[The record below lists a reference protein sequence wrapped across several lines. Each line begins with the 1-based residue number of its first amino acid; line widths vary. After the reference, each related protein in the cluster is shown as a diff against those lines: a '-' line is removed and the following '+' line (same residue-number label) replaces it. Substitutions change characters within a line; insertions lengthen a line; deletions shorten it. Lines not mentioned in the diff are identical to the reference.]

1 MKKIAMLHTSSATLA
16 MMQQLIGD
24 IMPEAEVMH
33 LVEESMI
40 KQVMKAGGVT
50 PNIAARIADY
60 VRIAEKADCEIFIT
74 ACSSIGTA
82 VEQCQF
88 MTPLQLARIDCAM
101 VDKAISLGENI
112 AVLATVA
119 TTMKPTLEYVQ
130 RKIQASGKLCSVT
143 PILMEE
149 AFHALLAGNMET
161 HDRIVSEGL
170 HSAYKQADVVMLAQA
185 SMARV
190 LQQLPPPPV
199 PVMTSP
205 ESGIRWL
212 KTLAASE

>member
-1 MKKIAMLHTSSATLA
+1 
-16 MMQQLIGD
+16 
-24 IMPEAEVMH
+24 MH

-40 KQVMKAGGVT
+40 KQVMKAQGVT

-60 VRIAEKADCEIFIT
+60 VHIAEKADCDIFIT

-101 VDKAISLGENI
+101 VEEAIEKGERI

-119 TTMKPTLEYVQ
+119 TTLKPTLDYVQ
-130 RKIQASGKLCSVT
+130 RKVQQSGKSRTIT

-149 AFHALLAGNMET
+149 AFHALLAGDMDT

-170 HSAYKQADVVMLAQA
+170 QSAFTQADVVMLAQA

-190 LQQLPPPPV
+190 LQQLPSPPV

-212 KTLAASE
+212 KTLAES

>member
-1 MKKIAMLHTSSATLA
+1 
-16 MMQQLIGD
+16 
-24 IMPEAEVMH
+24 
-33 LVEESMI
+33 MI

-50 PNIAARIADY
+50 PDIAARIADY
-60 VRIAEKADCEIFIT
+60 IRIAEKADCDIFIT

-88 MTPLQLARIDCAM
+88 MTSVQLARIDCAM
-101 VDKAISLGENI
+101 VDEAINKGEHI

-119 TTMKPTLEYVQ
+119 TTLKPTLDFVRRKVQ
-130 RKIQASGKLCSVT
+130 ESGKQRIIT
-143 PILMEE
+143 PVLMEE
-149 AFHALLAGNMET
+149 AFHALLNGDMGT

-170 HSAYKQADVVMLAQA
+170 QKAFGQADVIMLAQA

-190 LQQLPPPPV
+190 LQNMPEPPV
-199 PVMTSP
+199 PVLTSP

-212 KTLAASE
+212 KTFAS

>member
-16 MMQQLIGD
+16 MMQQLIAD
-24 IMPEAEVMH
+24 IMPEVEVMH

-60 VRIAEKADCEIFIT
+60 VHIAEKADCDIFIT

-88 MTPLQLARIDCAM
+88 LTPLQLARIDSAM
-101 VDKAISLGENI
+101 VKEAIEKGERI

-119 TTMKPTLEYVQ
+119 TTLKPTLDYVQ
-130 RKIQASGKLCSVT
+130 RKIQESGKPHAVT

-149 AFHALLAGNMET
+149 AFHALLAGEMDT
-161 HDRIVSEGL
+161 HDRIVADGL
-170 HSAYKQADVVMLAQA
+170 KTAFSQADVVMLAQA

-190 LQQLPPPPV
+190 LQQLPTPPV
-199 PVMTSP
+199 PVLTSP

-212 KTLAASE
+212 KALAES

>member
-16 MMQQLIGD
+16 VMQQLIGD

-50 PNIAARIADY
+50 PDIAARIADY
-60 VRIAEKADCEIFIT
+60 IRIAEKADCDIFIT

-88 MTPLQLARIDCAM
+88 MTSVQLARIDCAM
-101 VDKAISLGENI
+101 VDEAINKGEHI

-119 TTMKPTLEYVQ
+119 TTLKPTLDFVRRKVQ
-130 RKIQASGKLCSVT
+130 ESGKQPV
-143 PILMEE
+143 LMEE
-149 AFHALLAGNMET
+149 AFHALLNGDMGT

-170 HSAYKQADVVMLAQA
+170 QKAFGQADVIMLAQA

-190 LQQLPPPPV
+190 LQNMPEPPV
-199 PVMTSP
+199 PVLTSP

-212 KTLAASE
+212 KTFAS

>member
-16 MMQQLIGD
+16 MMQQLIAD
-24 IMPEAEVMH
+24 IMPEVEVMH

-60 VRIAEKADCEIFIT
+60 VHIAEKADCDIFIT

-88 MTPLQLARIDCAM
+88 LTPLQLARIDSAM
-101 VDKAISLGENI
+101 VKEAIEKGERI

-119 TTMKPTLEYVQ
+119 TTLKPTLDYVQ
-130 RKIQASGKLCSVT
+130 RKIQESGKPRAVT

-149 AFHALLAGNMET
+149 AFHALLAGEMDT
-161 HDRIVSEGL
+161 HDRIVADGL
-170 HSAYKQADVVMLAQA
+170 KTAFSQADVVILAQA

-190 LQQLPPPPV
+190 LQQLPTPPV
-199 PVMTSP
+199 PVLTSP

-212 KTLAASE
+212 KALAES

>member
-1 MKKIAMLHTSSATLA
+1 MKKIAMFHTSSATLA

-50 PNIAARIADY
+50 PDIAARIADY
-60 VRIAEKADCEIFIT
+60 VRIAEKADCDIFIT

-88 MTPLQLARIDCAM
+88 MTSVQLARIDCAM
-101 VDKAISLGENI
+101 VDEAINTGEHI
-112 AVLATVA
+112 AVLATVS
-119 TTMKPTLEYVQ
+119 TTLKPTLDFVQ
-130 RKIQASGKLCSVT
+130 RKVDESGKQRIIT
-143 PILMEE
+143 PVLMED
-149 AFHALLAGNMET
+149 AFHALLAGDMET

-170 HSAYKQADVVMLAQA
+170 QQAFGRADVIMLAQA

-190 LQQLPPPPV
+190 LQNMPEPPV
-199 PVMTSP
+199 LVLTSP

-212 KTLAASE
+212 KALANS

>member
-1 MKKIAMLHTSSATLA
+1 MKKIAMLHTSAATLA
-16 MMQQLIGD
+16 MMQQLIAD
-24 IMPEAEVMH
+24 IMPQAEVMH

-50 PNIAARIADY
+50 PAISARIAGY
-60 VRIAEKADCEIFIT
+60 IQIAEKADCEIFMT

-88 MTPLQLARIDCAM
+88 MTPLQLTRIDCAM
-101 VDKAISLGENI
+101 VENAIAQGQRI

-119 TTMKPTLEYVQ
+119 TTLKPTLSYVQ
-130 RKIQASGKLCSVT
+130 RKVQESGKPREIV
-143 PILMEE
+143 PVLMED
-149 AFHALLAGNMET
+149 AFHALLAGDMAT

-170 HSAYKQADVVMLAQA
+170 KNAFASADVIMLAQA

-190 LQQLPPPPV
+190 LQQLPTPPV
-199 PVMTSP
+199 PVLTSP

-212 KTLAASE
+212 KALAEA

>member
-16 MMQQLIGD
+16 MMQQLIAD
-24 IMPEAEVMH
+24 IMPEVEVMH

-60 VRIAEKADCEIFIT
+60 VHIAEKADCDIFIT

-88 MTPLQLARIDCAM
+88 LTPLQLARIDSAM
-101 VDKAISLGENI
+101 VKEAIEKGERI

-119 TTMKPTLEYVQ
+119 TTLKPTLDYVQ
-130 RKIQASGKLCSVT
+130 RKIQESGKPRAIT

-149 AFHALLAGNMET
+149 AFHALLAGEMDT
-161 HDRIVSEGL
+161 HDRIVADGL
-170 HSAYKQADVVMLAQA
+170 KTAFSQADVVMLAQA

-190 LQQLPPPPV
+190 LQQLPTPPV
-199 PVMTSP
+199 PVLTSP

-212 KTLAASE
+212 KALAEN

>member
-16 MMQQLIGD
+16 MMHQLIAD
-24 IMPEAEVMH
+24 IMPEVEVMH

-60 VRIAEKADCEIFIT
+60 VHIAEKADCDIFIT

-88 MTPLQLARIDCAM
+88 LTPLQLARIDSAM
-101 VDKAISLGENI
+101 VKEAIEKGERI

-119 TTMKPTLEYVQ
+119 TTLKPTLDYVQ
-130 RKIQASGKLCSVT
+130 RKIQESGKPRAVT

-149 AFHALLAGNMET
+149 AFHALLAGEMDT
-161 HDRIVSEGL
+161 HDRIVADGL
-170 HSAYKQADVVMLAQA
+170 KTAFSQADVVMLAQA

-190 LQQLPPPPV
+190 LQQLPTPPV
-199 PVMTSP
+199 PVLTSP

-212 KTLAASE
+212 KALAES

>member
-16 MMQQLIGD
+16 MMQQLIAD
-24 IMPEAEVMH
+24 IMPEVEVMH

-60 VRIAEKADCEIFIT
+60 VHIAEKADCDIFIT

-88 MTPLQLARIDCAM
+88 LTPLQLARIDSAM
-101 VDKAISLGENI
+101 VKEAIEKGERI

-119 TTMKPTLEYVQ
+119 TTLKPTLDYVQ
-130 RKIQASGKLCSVT
+130 RKIQESGKPRAVT

-149 AFHALLAGNMET
+149 AFHALLAGEMDT
-161 HDRIVSEGL
+161 HDRIVADGL
-170 HSAYKQADVVMLAQA
+170 KTAFSQADVVMLAQA
-185 SMARV
+185 SMTRV
-190 LQQLPPPPV
+190 LQQLPTPPV
-199 PVMTSP
+199 PVLTSP

-212 KTLAASE
+212 KALAEN

>member
-16 MMQQLIGD
+16 MMQQLIAD
-24 IMPEAEVMH
+24 IMPEVEVMH

-60 VRIAEKADCEIFIT
+60 VHIAEKADCDIFIT

-88 MTPLQLARIDCAM
+88 LTPLQLARIDSAM
-101 VDKAISLGENI
+101 VEEAIEKGERI

-119 TTMKPTLEYVQ
+119 TTLKPTLDYVQ
-130 RKIQASGKLCSVT
+130 RKIQESGKPRAVT

-149 AFHALLAGNMET
+149 AFHALLAGEMDT
-161 HDRIVSEGL
+161 HDRIVADGL
-170 HSAYKQADVVMLAQA
+170 KTAFSQADVVMLAQA

-190 LQQLPPPPV
+190 LQQLPTPPV
-199 PVMTSP
+199 PVLTSP

-212 KTLAASE
+212 KALAES

>member
-16 MMQQLIGD
+16 MMQQLIAD
-24 IMPEAEVMH
+24 IMPEVEVMH

-60 VRIAEKADCEIFIT
+60 VHIAEKADCDIFIT

-88 MTPLQLARIDCAM
+88 LTPLQLARIDSAM
-101 VDKAISLGENI
+101 VKEAIEKGERI

-119 TTMKPTLEYVQ
+119 TTLKPTLDYVQ
-130 RKIQASGKLCSVT
+130 RKIQESGKPRAST

-149 AFHALLAGNMET
+149 AFHALLAGEMDT
-161 HDRIVSEGL
+161 HDRIVADGL
-170 HSAYKQADVVMLAQA
+170 KTAFSQADVVMLAQA

-190 LQQLPPPPV
+190 LQQLPTPPV
-199 PVMTSP
+199 PVLTSP

-212 KTLAASE
+212 KALAES

>member
-16 MMQQLIGD
+16 MMQQLIAD
-24 IMPEAEVMH
+24 IMPEVEVMH

-60 VRIAEKADCEIFIT
+60 VHIAEKADCDIFIT

-88 MTPLQLARIDCAM
+88 LTPLQLARIDSAM
-101 VDKAISLGENI
+101 VKEAIEKGERI

-119 TTMKPTLEYVQ
+119 TTLKPTLDYVQ
-130 RKIQASGKLCSVT
+130 RKIQKSGKPRAVT

-149 AFHALLAGNMET
+149 AFHAMLAGEMDT
-161 HDRIVSEGL
+161 HDRIVADGL
-170 HSAYKQADVVMLAQA
+170 KTAFSQADVVMLAQA

-190 LQQLPPPPV
+190 LQQLPTPPV
-199 PVMTSP
+199 PVLTSP

-212 KTLAASE
+212 KALAES

>member
-1 MKKIAMLHTSSATLA
+1 MKKIAMLHTSAATLA
-16 MMQQLIGD
+16 MMQQLIAD
-24 IMPEAEVMH
+24 IMPQAEVMH

-50 PNIAARIADY
+50 PAISARIAGY
-60 VRIAEKADCEIFIT
+60 IQIAEKADCEIFMT

-88 MTPLQLARIDCAM
+88 MTPLQLTRIDCAM
-101 VDKAISLGENI
+101 VENAIEQGQRI

-119 TTMKPTLEYVQ
+119 TTLKPTLSYVQ
-130 RKIQASGKLCSVT
+130 RKVQESGKPREIV
-143 PILMEE
+143 PVLMEE
-149 AFHALLAGNMET
+149 AFHALLAGDTAT

-170 HSAYKQADVVMLAQA
+170 KNAFASADVIMLAQA

-190 LQQLPPPPV
+190 LQQLPTPPV
-199 PVMTSP
+199 PVLTSP

-212 KTLAASE
+212 KALAEA

>member
-16 MMQQLIGD
+16 VMQQLIGD

-50 PNIAARIADY
+50 PDIAARIADY
-60 VRIAEKADCEIFIT
+60 IRIAEKADCDIFIT

-88 MTPLQLARIDCAM
+88 MTSVQLARIDCAM
-101 VDKAISLGENI
+101 VDEAINKGEHI

-119 TTMKPTLEYVQ
+119 TTLKPTLDFVRRKVQ
-130 RKIQASGKLCSVT
+130 ESGKQRIIT
-143 PILMEE
+143 PVLMEE
-149 AFHALLAGNMET
+149 AFHALLNGDMGT

-170 HSAYKQADVVMLAQA
+170 QKAFGQADVIMLAQA

-190 LQQLPPPPV
+190 LQNMPEPPV
-199 PVMTSP
+199 PVLTSP

-212 KTLAASE
+212 KTFAS

>member
-16 MMQQLIGD
+16 MMQQLIAD
-24 IMPEAEVMH
+24 IMPEVEVMH

-60 VRIAEKADCEIFIT
+60 VHIAEKADCDIFIT

-88 MTPLQLARIDCAM
+88 LTPLQLARIDSAM
-101 VDKAISLGENI
+101 VKEAIEKGERI

-119 TTMKPTLEYVQ
+119 TTLKPTLDYVQ
-130 RKIQASGKLCSVT
+130 RKIQKSGKPRAVT

-149 AFHALLAGNMET
+149 AFHALLAGEMDT
-161 HDRIVSEGL
+161 HDWIVADGL
-170 HSAYKQADVVMLAQA
+170 KTAFSQADVVMLAQA

-190 LQQLPPPPV
+190 LQQLPTPPV
-199 PVMTSP
+199 PVLTSP

-212 KTLAASE
+212 KALAES

>member
-1 MKKIAMLHTSSATLA
+1 MKKVAMLHTSAATLA
-16 MMQQLIGD
+16 MMQQLIAD
-24 IMPEAEVMH
+24 IMPDVEVMH

-40 KQVMKAGGVT
+40 KQVMKA
-50 PNIAARIADY
+50 
-60 VRIAEKADCEIFIT
+60 
-74 ACSSIGTA
+74 
-82 VEQCQF
+82 F

-101 VDKAISLGENI
+101 VEEAIEKGERI

-119 TTMKPTLEYVQ
+119 TTLKPTLDYVQ
-130 RKIQASGKLCSVT
+130 RKVQQSGQQRTIT

-149 AFHALLAGNMET
+149 AFHALLAGDMDT

-170 HSAYKQADVVMLAQA
+170 QSAFSQADVVMLAQA

-190 LQQLPPPPV
+190 LRQLPAPPV

-212 KTLAASE
+212 KALAES

>member
-1 MKKIAMLHTSSATLA
+1 MKKVAMLHTSSATLV
-16 MMQQLIGD
+16 MMQKLISD

-50 PNIAARIADY
+50 PNIAARIAGY
-60 VRIAEKADCEIFIT
+60 VQIAEKAECDIFIT

-88 MTPLQLARIDCAM
+88 MTSLQLARIDCAM
-101 VDKAISLGENI
+101 VEQAIELGDRI

-119 TTMKPTLEYVQ
+119 TTMKPTLDYVQ
-130 RKIQASGKLCSVT
+130 RRVQASGKQCTIT
-143 PILMEE
+143 PILMED
-149 AFHALLAGNMET
+149 AFNALLANDMAT
-161 HDRIVSEGL
+161 HDRIVSDGL
-170 HSAYKQADVVMLAQA
+170 HNAYKQADVIILAQA

-190 LQQLPPPPV
+190 LQQLSTPPV
-199 PVMTSP
+199 PVVTSP

-212 KTLAASE
+212 KTQLAG

>member
-1 MKKIAMLHTSSATLA
+1 MKKIAMLHTSAATLA
-16 MMQQLIGD
+16 MMQQLMAD
-24 IMPEAEVMH
+24 IMPQAEVMH

-50 PNIAARIADY
+50 PAISARIAGY
-60 VRIAEKADCEIFIT
+60 IQIAEKADCEIFMT

-88 MTPLQLARIDCAM
+88 MTPLQLTRIDCAM
-101 VDKAISLGENI
+101 VENAIAQGQRI

-119 TTMKPTLEYVQ
+119 TTLKPTLSYVQ
-130 RKIQASGKLCSVT
+130 RKVQESGKPREVV
-143 PILMEE
+143 PVLMED
-149 AFHALLAGNMET
+149 AFHALLAGDNAT

-170 HSAYKQADVVMLAQA
+170 KNAFASADVIMLAQA

-190 LQQLPPPPV
+190 LQQLPTPPV
-199 PVMTSP
+199 PVLTSP
-205 ESGIRWL
+205 ESGVRWL
-212 KTLAASE
+212 KALAEA

>member
-16 MMQQLIGD
+16 MMQQLIAD
-24 IMPEAEVMH
+24 IMPEVEVMH

-60 VRIAEKADCEIFIT
+60 VHIAEKADCDIFIT

-88 MTPLQLARIDCAM
+88 LTPLQLARIDSAM
-101 VDKAISLGENI
+101 VKEAIEKGERI

-119 TTMKPTLEYVQ
+119 TTLKPTLDYVQ
-130 RKIQASGKLCSVT
+130 RKIQESGKPRAVT

-149 AFHALLAGNMET
+149 AFHTLLAGEMDT
-161 HDRIVSEGL
+161 HDRIVADGL
-170 HSAYKQADVVMLAQA
+170 KTAFSQADVVMLAQA

-190 LQQLPPPPV
+190 LQQLPTPPV
-199 PVMTSP
+199 PVLTSP

-212 KTLAASE
+212 KALAES

>member
-1 MKKIAMLHTSSATLA
+1 MKKVAMLHTSAATLT
-16 MMQQLIGD
+16 MMQQLIAD
-24 IMPEAEVMH
+24 IMPDVEVMH

-40 KQVMKAGGVT
+40 KQVMKAQGVT

-60 VRIAEKADCEIFIT
+60 VHIAEKADCDIFIT

-101 VDKAISLGENI
+101 VEEAIEKGERI
-112 AVLATVA
+112 AVLATVS
-119 TTMKPTLEYVQ
+119 TTLKPTLDYVQ
-130 RKIQASGKLCSVT
+130 RKVQQSGKSRTIT

-149 AFHALLAGNMET
+149 AFHALLAGDMDT

-170 HSAYKQADVVMLAQA
+170 QSAFTQADVVMLAQA

-190 LQQLPPPPV
+190 LQQLPSPPV

-212 KTLAASE
+212 KTLAES

>member
-1 MKKIAMLHTSSATLA
+1 MKKVAMLHTSSATLS
-16 MMQQLIGD
+16 MMQQLIGN
-24 IMPEAEVMH
+24 IMPEAEVIH

-50 PNIAARIADY
+50 PDIAARIADY
-60 VRIAEKADCEIFIT
+60 VRIAEKADCDIFIT

-88 MTPLQLARIDCAM
+88 MTSVQLERIDCAM
-101 VDKAISLGENI
+101 VDEAINKGEHI

-119 TTMKPTLEYVQ
+119 TTLKPTLDFVQ
-130 RKIQASGKLCSVT
+130 RKVQESGKKRIIT
-143 PILMEE
+143 PVLMEE
-149 AFHALLAGNMET
+149 AFHALLTGDMET

-170 HSAYKQADVVMLAQA
+170 QQAFEQADVIMLAQA

-190 LQQLPPPPV
+190 LQNMSEPPV
-199 PVMTSP
+199 PVLTSP

-212 KTLAASE
+212 KTLVN

>member
-16 MMQQLIGD
+16 MMQQLIAD
-24 IMPEAEVMH
+24 IMPEVEVMH

-60 VRIAEKADCEIFIT
+60 VHIAEKADCDIFIT

-88 MTPLQLARIDCAM
+88 LTPLQLARIDSAM
-101 VDKAISLGENI
+101 VKEAIEKGERI

-119 TTMKPTLEYVQ
+119 TTLKPTLDYVQ
-130 RKIQASGKLCSVT
+130 RKIQESGKPRAVT

-149 AFHALLAGNMET
+149 AFHALLAGEMDT
-161 HDRIVSEGL
+161 HDRIVADGL
-170 HSAYKQADVVMLAQA
+170 KTAFSQADVVMLAQA

-190 LQQLPPPPV
+190 LQL
-199 PVMTSP
+199 SL
-205 ESGIRWL
+205 IHI
-212 KTLAASE
+212 

>member
-16 MMQQLIGD
+16 MMQQLIAD
-24 IMPEAEVMH
+24 IMPEVEVMH

-60 VRIAEKADCEIFIT
+60 VHIAEKADCDIFIT

-88 MTPLQLARIDCAM
+88 LTPLQLARIDSAM
-101 VDKAISLGENI
+101 VKEAIEKGERI

-119 TTMKPTLEYVQ
+119 TTLKPTLDYVQ
-130 RKIQASGKLCSVT
+130 RKIQKSGKPRAVT

-149 AFHALLAGNMET
+149 AFHALLAGEMDT
-161 HDRIVSEGL
+161 HDRIVADGL
-170 HSAYKQADVVMLAQA
+170 KTAFSQADVVMLAQA

-190 LQQLPPPPV
+190 LQQLPTPPV
-199 PVMTSP
+199 PVLTSP

-212 KTLAASE
+212 KALAES

>member
-16 MMQQLIGD
+16 MMQQLIAD
-24 IMPEAEVMH
+24 IMPEVEVMH

-40 KQVMKAGGVT
+40 KQVMKAGGVR

-60 VRIAEKADCEIFIT
+60 VHIAEKADCDIFIT

-88 MTPLQLARIDCAM
+88 LTPLQLARIDSAM
-101 VDKAISLGENI
+101 VKEAIEKGERI

-119 TTMKPTLEYVQ
+119 TTLKPTLDYVQ
-130 RKIQASGKLCSVT
+130 RKIQESGKPRAVT

-149 AFHALLAGNMET
+149 AFHALLAGEMDT
-161 HDRIVSEGL
+161 HDRIVADGL
-170 HSAYKQADVVMLAQA
+170 KTAFSQADVVMLAQA

-190 LQQLPPPPV
+190 LQQLPTPPV
-199 PVMTSP
+199 PVLTSP

-212 KTLAASE
+212 KALAEN